1 MKAHRGLIERM
12 DRQRGEWWLCRRD
25 TDPCGKWTITC
36 DPGADWDWRFKV
48 GFSYE
53 RAVRRLLVAQD
64 EEKRT
69 SKIAQKTAERL
80 KQISSAVDKMRTKRI

>member
-1 MKAHRGLIERM
+1 MKAHRGLIEKL
-12 DRQRGEWWLCRRD
+12 DRQRGEWWLCRKD
-25 TDPCGKWTITC
+25 TDPRGKWTITA
-36 DPGADWDWRFKV
+36 DPGPQWDWRFKV

-69 SKIAQKTAERL
+69 SKLALKTAERL
-80 KQISSAVDKMRTKRI
+80 KQISLLADKISNGRT

>member
-1 MKAHRGLIERM
+1 MKHRGLIEKL
-12 DRQRGEWWLCRRD
+12 DCQRGEWWLCRRD
-25 TDPCGKWTITC
+25 TDPRGKWTITC

-69 SKIAQKTAERL
+69 SKLAAKTAERL
-80 KQISSAVDKMRTKRI
+80 KQIALTVDKISSKRT

>member
-1 MKAHRGLIERM
+1 MRTRAAIERM

-25 TDPCGKWTITC
+25 TDPRGKWTISC
-36 DPGADWDWRFKV
+36 DPGPQWDWRVKV

-64 EEKRT
+64 
-69 SKIAQKTAERL
+69 AERL
-80 KQISSAVDKMRTKRI
+80 ASKVAERVKQICLNVDKIHLKRT

>member
-1 MKAHRGLIERM
+1 MRTRDAIERM
-12 DRQRGEWWLCRRD
+12 DRQRGEWWLCRKD
-25 TDPCGKWTITC
+25 SDPKGKWTITA
-36 DPGADWDWRFKV
+36 DPGPQWDWRFKV

-69 SKIAQKTAERL
+69 SKLALKTAERL
-80 KQISSAVDKMRTKRI
+80 KQISLLVDKISNCRT

>member
-1 MKAHRGLIERM
+1 
-12 DRQRGEWWLCRRD
+12 
-25 TDPCGKWTITC
+25 
-36 DPGADWDWRFKV
+36 V

-69 SKIAQKTAERL
+69 RKLALKTAERV
-80 KQISSAVDKMRTKRI
+80 KQICSLADKLSNGRT

>member
-1 MKAHRGLIERM
+1 MKHRGLIEKL
-12 DRQRGEWWLCRRD
+12 DRQRGEWWLCRKD
-25 TDPCGKWTITC
+25 SDPRGKWTITA
-36 DPGADWDWRFKV
+36 DPGPQWDWRFKV

-69 SKIAQKTAERL
+69 SKLALKTAERL
-80 KQISSAVDKMRTKRI
+80 KQISLLADKISNGRT

>member
-25 TDPCGKWTITC
+25 TDPRGKWTITC

-69 SKIAQKTAERL
+69 SKLALKTAERL
-80 KQISSAVDKMRTKRI
+80 KQIALTVDKISSKRT

>member
-25 TDPCGKWTITC
+25 TDPRGKWTITC

-69 SKIAQKTAERL
+69 SKLALKTAERL
-80 KQISSAVDKMRTKRI
+80 KQVALTVDKISSKRT

>member
-1 MKAHRGLIERM
+1 MRHRGLIEKL
-12 DRQRGEWWLCRRD
+12 DRQRGEWWLCRKD
-25 TDPCGKWTITC
+25 TDPRGKWTITA
-36 DPGADWDWRFKV
+36 DPGPQWDWRFKV

-69 SKIAQKTAERL
+69 SKLAAKTAERL
-80 KQISSAVDKMRTKRI
+80 KQIALTVDKISSKRT

>member
-1 MKAHRGLIERM
+1 MKHRGLIEKL
-12 DRQRGEWWLCRRD
+12 DRQRGEWWLCRKD
-25 TDPCGKWTITC
+25 TDPRGKWTITA
-36 DPGADWDWRFKV
+36 DPGPQWDWRFKV

-69 SKIAQKTAERL
+69 SKLALKTAERL
-80 KQISSAVDKMRTKRI
+80 KQISLLADKISNGRT

>member
-1 MKAHRGLIERM
+1 MMRHRGLIEKL

-25 TDPCGKWTITC
+25 TDPRGKWTITA
-36 DPGADWDWRFKV
+36 DPGPQWDWRFKV

-64 EEKRT
+64 EERRT

-80 KQISSAVDKMRTKRI
+80 KQITLAVDKMRTKRI

>member
-1 MKAHRGLIERM
+1 MRTRDALERI

-25 TDPCGKWTITC
+25 TDPRGKWTISC
-36 DPGADWDWRFKV
+36 DPGPHWDWRFKV

-64 EEKRT
+64 QERLANKIAERVKQICQLADKIHLKRT
-69 SKIAQKTAERL
+69 
-80 KQISSAVDKMRTKRI
+80 

>member
-1 MKAHRGLIERM
+1 MRHRGLIEKL
-12 DRQRGEWWLCRRD
+12 DRQRGEWWLCRKD
-25 TDPCGKWTITC
+25 TDPRGKWTITA

-69 SKIAQKTAERL
+69 SKLALKTAERL
-80 KQISSAVDKMRTKRI
+80 KQIALTVDKISSKRT

>member
-1 MKAHRGLIERM
+1 MKHRGLIEKL
-12 DRQRGEWWLCRRD
+12 DRQRGEWWLCRKD
-25 TDPCGKWTITC
+25 TDPRGKWTITA
-36 DPGADWDWRFKV
+36 DPGPQWDWRFKV

-69 SKIAQKTAERL
+69 STISRKVAERVQ
-80 KQISSAVDKMRTKRI
+80 QICLTVDKMRTERV

>member
-1 MKAHRGLIERM
+1 MTHRGLIERM

-25 TDPCGKWTITC
+25 TDPRGKWTITC

-69 SKIAQKTAERL
+69 SKLALKTAERL
-80 KQISSAVDKMRTKRI
+80 KQIALTVDKISSKRT

>member
-1 MKAHRGLIERM
+1 MRHRGLIEKL
-12 DRQRGEWWLCRRD
+12 DRQRGEWWLCRKD
-25 TDPCGKWTITC
+25 TDPRGKWTITC
-36 DPGADWDWRFKV
+36 DPGADWDWRFQV